1 MGFRS
6 SHRTE
11 NQDTSE
17 VSNRISHQQTA
28 QRESSDS
35 VPEIYNVE
43 RGEEY
48 YEMTIPDTDTLQRLQ
63 MTEEVHGDRVH
74 DWVAEGM
81 PIEIMGRVR
90 GMEAFRERQA
100 ERLPEVPTN
109 IERRNNRSVQ
119 RSEKA
124 ASATGPA
131 GETGVPEPVRD
142 VISSTGRSLDVS
154 IQRAME
160 ERMGDSFG
168 DVQVHTGPTAA
179 SACESINARA
189 FTVGNHIAFNSGE
202 YDPNS
207 AEGQHVLAHELA
219 HVRQQTGGAVSMLP
233 QEGLE
238 LEIDPDPQ
246 LEREAEKTAQ
256 QVMEGGKLGIQRLAD
271 TEVHIQ
277 RAGLGSLSSKSTWN
291 PGKSAGKANS
301 STNEEADLVA
311 DEVTADP
318 EALAEEVKEIKANQA
333 KLFAEMAPESAS
345 SKLAKSSAKGA
356 VGAVGGLIG
365 AVAGSAL
372 LPGFGTLGGAAVGQ
386 EMAKGIAGD
395 VTKMLT
401 GSAYEK
407 GSEVVSGKA
416 SDAKEYVDQ
425 LIEKKLEKYLDR
437 SDTGSDRDP
446 YSGGSQ

>member
-1 MGFRS
+1 MNRS
-6 SHRTE
+6 
-11 NQDTSE
+11 
-17 VSNRISHQQTA
+17 A
-28 QRESSDS
+28 AESSS
-35 VPEIYNVE
+35 ATGGWSRQATIEETEAHFGMEVPDA
-43 RGEEY
+43 
-48 YEMTIPDTDTLQRLQ
+48 DTVFRLQRLEA
-63 MTEEVHGDRVH
+63 MNTTE
-74 DWVAEGM
+74 
-81 PIEIMGRVR
+81 RVR
-90 GMEAFRERQA
+90 GWVDEGMTVEDMGNPLTIEAFRERQA
-100 ERLPEVPTN
+100 ERPSEVPTN
-109 IERRNNRSVQ
+109 IERQNKRSIQ
-119 RSEKA
+119 RSENS
-124 ASATGPA
+124 ASKPGPS
-131 GETGVPEPVRD
+131 GETGVPDPVRD
-142 VISSTGRSLDVS
+142 VISSTGRSLAAS

-160 ERMGDSFG
+160 DRMGDSFG

-233 QEGLE
+233 QEGLK

-246 LEREAEKTAQ
+246 LEREAEETAQ

-277 RAGLGSLSSKSTWN
+277 RAGLGSLSSKGSWS
-291 PGKSAGKANS
+291 PGGGAENANS
-301 STNEEADLVA
+301 ATNEKVELVA

-318 EALAEEVKEIKANQA
+318 EALAKEVKEIKANQA
-333 KLFAEMAPESAS
+333 KLFAEMAPDSAG

-372 LPGFGTLGGAAVGQ
+372 LPGLGTLGGAAVGQ

-395 VTKMLT
+395 VTKTLT
-401 GSAYEK
+401 GSAYDK

-425 LIEKKLEKYLDR
+425 LIEAKLEKYLDR
-437 SDTGSDRDP
+437 FETGKGTSQRDELE
-446 YSGGSQ
+446 